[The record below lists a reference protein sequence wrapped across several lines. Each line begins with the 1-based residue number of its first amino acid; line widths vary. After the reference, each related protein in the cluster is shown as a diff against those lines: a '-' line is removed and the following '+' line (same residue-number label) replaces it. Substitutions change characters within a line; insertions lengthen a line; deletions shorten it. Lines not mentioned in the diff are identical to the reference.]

1 MSSGKKR
8 DYYEVLGVSKDASE
22 NDIKLA
28 YRRLARKLHP
38 DLNKTDP
45 KAKEKFIEL
54 QEAYEVISDEDKR
67 RNYDQYGF
75 SGVNVDMSDFMRG
88 GIPGID
94 ELLRSIFGGG
104 GSGIFGGDD
113 DFGFGSFFGSR
124 GGGRRSSEP
133 RRQVGQDIEDYVTI
147 SFEEAMFGIKRDIE
161 IERYTPCD
169 TCEGTGAEDPSS
181 IKTCSTCEGMGQV
194 RTMTRQGFSTIIRTA
209 NCSVCGGTG
218 KIIGKKCKKC
228 HGKKVVSERKKINI
242 SIPAGVENGVHLRV
256 QGAGHIPTT
265 NAIPG
270 DLLLGIRVE
279 QNNNFIRRGND
290 LYTPIDIDF
299 VTAIIGGKIMVQ
311 TLDHKSQSLMEK
323 ELMVPPGTQ
332 HATEFRIKNHGVA
345 YLQGKGKGDQYVIIN
360 VVIPT
365 KISKEQEEFLLKYK
379 EIDKSRDN

>member
-54 QEAYEVISDEDKR
+54 QEAYEVLSDDTKR

-75 SGVNVDMSDFMRG
+75 SGVNIDMSDFMRG

-94 ELLRSIFGGG
+94 ELLRSIFGGSG
-104 GSGIFGGDD
+104 GIFGGDD

-124 GGGRRSSEP
+124 GGGGRRSEP
-133 RRQVGQDIEDYVTI
+133 RREVGQDIEDYVTI
-147 SFEEAMFGIKRDIE
+147 SFEEAMFGIKKEIE

-181 IKTCSTCEGMGQV
+181 IKTCPTCEGAGQV

-209 NCSVCGGTG
+209 NCSACGGTG
-218 KIIGKKCKKC
+218 KIIGKKCKTC
-228 HGKKVVSERKKINI
+228 HGNKVVSEKKKINVN
-242 SIPAGVENGVHLRV
+242 IPAGVENGVHLRV
-256 QGAGHIPTT
+256 QGAGHIPST

-279 QNNNFIRRGND
+279 QNENFIRRGND
-290 LYTPIDIDF
+290 LYTPVDIDF
-299 VTAIIGGKIMVQ
+299 VTAILGGRIIVQ
-311 TLDHKSQSLMEK
+311 TLDHKNQSLMEK
-323 ELMVPPGTQ
+323 ELMIPPGTQ

-360 VVIPT
+360 IIIPT
-365 KISKEQEEFLLKYK
+365 KISKEQEELLLKYK
-379 EIDKSRDN
+379 KIDKASDT

>member
-22 NDIKLA
+22 NDIKLQ

-54 QEAYEVISDEDKR
+54 QEAYEVLSDDTKR

-75 SGVNVDMSDFMRG
+75 RGVDVDMSDFMRG

-104 GSGIFGGDD
+104 GFFGGDN
-113 DFGFGSFFGSR
+113 GFGSFFGSR
-124 GGGRRSSEP
+124 GGGRRRTEP

-147 SFEEAMFGIKRDIE
+147 SFEDAMFGITRDIE
-161 IERYTPCD
+161 IERYIPCD
-169 TCEGTGAEDPSS
+169 ICEGTGSEDPSS
-181 IKTCSTCEGMGQV
+181 VKTCPTCEGAGQV

-218 KIIGKKCKKC
+218 KIIGKKCKNC
-228 HGKKVVSERKKINI
+228 HGKKVIPERKKINI
-242 SIPAGVENGVHLRV
+242 NIPAGVENGVHLRV
-256 QGAGHIPTT
+256 QGAGHIPST

-270 DLLLGIRVE
+270 DLLLGIRVKP
-279 QNNNFIRRGND
+279 NDNYIRRGND

-299 VTAIIGGKIMVQ
+299 VTAILGGKIIVQ
-311 TLDHKSQSLMEK
+311 TLDHKNRRLMEK
-323 ELMVPPGTQ
+323 ELMIPPGTQ

-365 KISKEQEEFLLKYK
+365 EISKEQEETLLKYK
-379 EIDKSRDN
+379 EIDKSSDK

>member
-1 MSSGKKR
+1 MSSAKKR

-22 NDIKLA
+22 NDIKLQ

-54 QEAYEVISDEDKR
+54 QEAYEVLSDETKR

-104 GSGIFGGDD
+104 GGFFGGDD
-113 DFGFGSFFGSR
+113 GFGSFFGSR
-124 GGGRRSSEP
+124 GGGRRRSEP
-133 RRQVGQDIEDYVTI
+133 RREVGQDIEDYVTI

-169 TCEGTGAEDPSS
+169 TCEGTGAEDASS
-181 IKTCSTCEGMGQV
+181 IKTCPTCEGAGQV
-194 RTMTRQGFSTIIRTA
+194 RTMSRQGFSTIIRTG
-209 NCSVCGGTG
+209 NCSACGGTG
-218 KIIGKKCKKC
+218 KIIGKKCKNC
-228 HGKKVVSERKKINI
+228 NGKKVVSERKKINI
-242 SIPAGVENGVHLRV
+242 SIPPGVENGVHLRV
-256 QGAGHIPTT
+256 QGAGHIPSS

-299 VTAIIGGKIMVQ
+299 VTAILGGKIIVQ
-311 TLDHKSQSLMEK
+311 TLDHKNQSLMEK
-323 ELMVPPGTQ
+323 ELMIPQGTQ

-365 KISKEQEEFLLKYK
+365 NISKEQEEILLKYK
-379 EIDKSRDN
+379 EIGNQ